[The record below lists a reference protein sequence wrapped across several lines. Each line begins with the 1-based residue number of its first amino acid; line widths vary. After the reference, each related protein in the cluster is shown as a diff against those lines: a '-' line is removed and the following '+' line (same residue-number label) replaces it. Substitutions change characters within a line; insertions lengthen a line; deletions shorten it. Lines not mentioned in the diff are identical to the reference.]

1 MATVATRSDELLF
14 QVPPEMGARRRR
26 AHREL
31 VGLERAAP
39 EDEEFGGG
47 GPSARASASA
57 HVQAR
62 GRAKTKESQR
72 EFALLVG
79 ACVVVAALVVFLF
92 VEYETHVAHHDA

>member
-1 MATVATRSDELLF
+1 
-14 QVPPEMGARRRR
+14 MGARRRR

-39 EDEEFGGG
+39 ADEEFGAS
-47 GPSARASASA
+47 SARARSSA
-57 HVQAR
+57 HVEAR

-79 ACVVVAALVVFLF
+79 AFVCVVALVVFLF
-92 VEYETHVAHHDA
+92 VERVAHGSRDG